1 MIPTATL
8 AAYLP
13 EVILEPI
20 VRLALLEDLSPAGD
34 VTSDAAIEH
43 GTRWRAVIRSR
54 EPGVIA
60 GIDAALLALRL
71 LDREVETT
79 LLRGD
84 GASVQAGDTV
94 MELAGSARSILM
106 AERTMLNFLGHLS
119 GIATLTREYVRAI
132 AGNRARVTCTRKTT
146 PGLRALEK
154 RAVHLG
160 GGINHRF
167 SLSDAVLI
175 KDNHIAAAGGVRA
188 ALERA
193 QAASGHMRV
202 IEIEVDTL
210 EQLREALP
218 LRPHCILLDNMSL
231 DAMREAVAITAG
243 QAILEAS
250 GNVRLATI
258 ADIAATGV
266 DYISVGAL
274 THSSRRLDLGLDAL

>member
-1 MIPTATL
+1 MISTAP
-8 AAYLP
+8 LP

-34 VTSDAAIEH
+34 VTSDTAIAPEAV
-43 GTRWRAVIRSR
+43 WRAEIRSR
-54 EPGVIA
+54 EAGVIA
-60 GIDAALLALRL
+60 GVDAALLALRL
-71 LDREVETT
+71 LDRGIET
-79 LLRGD
+79 RVICGD
-84 GASVQAGDTV
+84 GASVGVGDTV
-94 MELAGSARSILM
+94 MELSGSARSILM

-119 GIATLTREYVRAI
+119 GIATLTREYVRAVS
-132 AGNRARVTCTRKTT
+132 GTPARVTCTRKTT
-146 PGLRALEK
+146 PGLRVLEK

-167 SLSDAVLI
+167 SLGDAVLI

-193 QAASGHMRV
+193 TSRAGHMRV

-218 LRPHCILLDNMSL
+218 LQPHCILLDNMSL
-231 DAMREAVAITAG
+231 EALREAVNITAG
-243 QAILEAS
+243 RAVLEAS
-250 GNVRLATI
+250 GNVTLATI
-258 ADIAATGV
+258 GEIAATGV

-274 THSSRRLDLGLDAL
+274 THSSRRLDLGLDAS

>member
-1 MIPTATL
+1 MSNPSP
-8 AAYLP
+8 LP

-34 VTSDAAIEH
+34 VTSDTAIAAE
-43 GTRWRAVIRSR
+43 TRWHAVIRAR

-60 GIDAALLALRL
+60 GVDAALLALRL
-71 LDREVETT
+71 LDRQVES
-79 LLRGD
+79 RVMHGD
-84 GASVQAGDTV
+84 GSAVGAGDLV
-94 MELAGSARSILM
+94 MELSGSARSILM

-132 AGNRARVTCTRKTT
+132 AASRTRVTCTRKTT
-146 PGLRALEK
+146 PGLRVLEK

-167 SLSDAVLI
+167 SLGDAVLI

-193 QAASGHMRV
+193 QSVAGHMRV

-218 LRPHCILLDNMSL
+218 LKPHCVLLDNMSL
-231 DAMREAVAITAG
+231 EELREAVAINAG
-243 QAILEAS
+243 QAVLEAS

-258 ADIAATGV
+258 GEIAATGV
-266 DYISVGAL
+266 DYVSVGAL
-274 THSSRRLDLGLDAL
+274 THSSRRLDLGLDAS